1 MSGIL
6 RVFWMDLNT
15 QLFREGPDPVSFAKE
30 TSIPKQL
37 EFGRQQMTQSVSQ
50 DFLPSRNDSEE
61 WLRTRSGEYCLIRL
75 SAADTNGVYS
85 LVEIVSSPGDG
96 TPLHVHENEDEH
108 IIVLE
113 GTARIAYGDK
123 VFDAEAGKAV
133 TLLRKIPHAWGNRSN
148 SQLRIAVVTF
158 PGGVEEILRLIAR
171 SDEADLLV
179 LVERFGVRPVGPAFF

>member
-1 MSGIL
+1 
-6 RVFWMDLNT
+6 
-15 QLFREGPDPVSFAKE
+15 
-30 TSIPKQL
+30 
-37 EFGRQQMTQSVSQ
+37 MTQSGSQ
-50 DFLPSRNDSEE
+50 DFLPDRNDSEE
-61 WLRTRSGEYCLIRL
+61 WLRTRSGEHCLIRL

-85 LVEIVSSPGDG
+85 LVEIISSPGDG

-148 SQLRIAVVTF
+148 SQLRIAVVAF

-171 SDEADLLV
+171 SDEADLPALA
-179 LVERFGVRPVGPAFF
+179 ERFGVRPVGPAPF